1 MHSQAIA
8 ATRVTQIS
16 VLTEFSLFVILTEK
30 TLVAHHLDTVLAHP
44 TNASANNTTS
54 SSTQRAPQKLSGAR
68 DIGFFA
74 QGRMKD
80 RQLIFYKKREGAS
93 SIFKVL
99 EPIYQKAANNISG
112 GGSSVRSRLG
122 GMMGGRKGT
131 TEFFREFDEFYIG
144 SETYAIN
151 LFHSSIAIATAK
163 GMEVLT
169 LDRKDTASVPELNK
183 PECASIAARLSGQKP
198 LGMFRLSDTEFLLVF
213 EDVGIYVNKHGDV
226 SRSVIMEYV
235 GRAKQASLV
244 GNMYLILVDYGGAYV
259 EVRNALNGRLRQV
272 VSGRDVKLLDD
283 GAGGRGTVKICM
295 QHPEWER
302 TQVVVEM
309 IVNEGLKE

>member
-1 MHSQAIA
+1 M
-8 ATRVTQIS
+8 TQIA
-16 VLTEFSLFVILTEK
+16 VLSEFSLFVILTDK
-30 TLVAHHLDTVLAHP
+30 TLIAHHLDTVLAHP
-44 TNASANNTTS
+44 TNASANNTS
-54 SSTQRAPQKLSGAR
+54 SSSAQRAPQKLSGAR

-74 QGRMKD
+74 EGRMKD

-99 EPIYQKAANNISG
+99 EPIYHKSANNAASA
-112 GGSSVRSRLG
+112 GSSVRSRLG

-131 TEFFREFDEFYIG
+131 TEFFREFDQFFIG
-144 SETYAIN
+144 SDTYAIN
-151 LFHSSIAIATAK
+151 IFHSSLAISTTK
-163 GMEVLT
+163 GIEVLT
-169 LDRKDTASVPELNK
+169 LDRKQILSVPELNK

-198 LGMFRLSDTEFLLVF
+198 LGMFRLSDIEFLLVF

-235 GRAKQASLV
+235 GRAKQACLV
-244 GNMYLILVDYGGAYV
+244 KNMYLILVDYGGAYV
-259 EVRNALNGRLRQV
+259 EVRNAVNGRLRQV
-272 VSGRDVKLLDD
+272 VSGKDVRLLDD
-283 GAGGRGTVKICM
+283 GAGGKGTVKVCM

-309 IVNEGLKE
+309 VVNEGLKE